1 MIGGIRV
8 FLIAFAI
15 LTVVYFYLSIRQRW
29 RVRRTLEKQ
38 FDRDHPAQTRDEF
51 VRHGMADYETSL
63 RRRLILGVYIIPLIV
78 VATLVYVTNFM

>member
-1 MIGGIRV
+1 MIGGIRL

-29 RVRRTLEKQ
+29 RVRRALEEE
-38 FDRDHPAQTRDEF
+38 FDKDQPGGDRDEF
-51 VRHGMADYETSL
+51 VRQGLVEYETSL
-63 RRRLILGVYIIPLIV
+63 RRRLILGVYIIPLII